1 MKVLVTGAR
10 GFVGS
15 SFGEYASAHG
25 HEMLG
30 VSRTSQPAPDWPGSY
45 VWADAALSDLTP
57 IINGFSPDLVVHCA
71 GSASVSA
78 SLVSPLDDLRAT
90 VLTFANTLESIRRS
104 DVRPLIIFPSSAA
117 VYGNPRHLPVR
128 EDASCHPISPY
139 GFHKLGAEQLVHEY
153 VVCHQLRAAV
163 CRIFSLIGQRQRRL
177 LLWDL
182 YQQFTGPSDE
192 VVLQGTGE
200 ETRDYLHVDDLS
212 ETFLR
217 LHQCGA
223 NELPNGS
230 IVNLAS
236 GIETSIRSLALLVK
250 EILGSNKRLTF
261 SGTPRPGDP
270 TRWVADCSK
279 LDGIEPG
286 RRISKLAGAIERV
299 VNSWRGGE
307 RREVKGE
314 K

>member
-15 SFGEYASAHG
+15 SFGQYACAHG
-25 HEMLG
+25 HEVLG
-30 VSRTSQPAPDWPGSY
+30 VSRTSQAAPDWSGGY
-45 VWADAALSDLTP
+45 AWADAALSDLTP
-57 IINGFSPDLVVHCA
+57 IINGFRPDLIVHCA

-104 DVRPLIIFPSSAA
+104 DVRPLVIFPSSAA

-128 EDASCHPISPY
+128 EDASCQPISPY
-139 GFHKLGAEQLVHEY
+139 GFHKLAAEQLAHEY
-153 VVCHQLRAAV
+153 VVCHQLRATV

-182 YQQFTGPSDE
+182 YQQFMGPSEE

-200 ETRDYLHVDDLS
+200 ETRDYLHIDDLS
-212 ETFLR
+212 ETFLNLCR
-217 LHQCGA
+217 YEG
-223 NELPNGS
+223 NELPAGS
-230 IVNLAS
+230 VINVAS
-236 GIETSIRSLALLVK
+236 GIEISIGSLALLVK
-250 EILGSNKRLTF
+250 EILESNKGVIF
-261 SGTPRPGDP
+261 SGTPRAGDP

-279 LDGIEPG
+279 LDGLEPG
-286 RRISKLAGAIERV
+286 RKISKLAGSIERV
-299 VNSWRGGE
+299 VNSWRRGASQ
-307 RREVKGE
+307 K
-314 K
+314 

>member
-15 SFGEYASAHG
+15 SVGEYASAHG
-25 HEMLG
+25 HEVLG
-30 VSRTSQPAPDWPGSY
+30 VSRTSQPAPDWPGGY

-57 IINGFSPDLVVHCA
+57 IINGFRPDLVVHCA

-78 SLVSPLDDLRAT
+78 SLISPLDDLRAT

-153 VVCHQLRAAV
+153 VVCHELRAVV

-182 YQQFTGPSDE
+182 YQRFTGPAKE

-217 LHQCGA
+217 LQQIGA

-230 IVNLAS
+230 IINVAS

-250 EILGSNKRLTF
+250 EILESDKGLTF

-279 LDGIEPG
+279 LDSIQPD
-286 RRISKLAGAIERV
+286 RRIAKLAGAIERV
-299 VNSWRGGE
+299 VNGWRGGE
-307 RREVKGE
+307 R
-314 K
+314 